1 MKRLVIVG
9 GGISGL
15 AAARGAADEAA
26 SVGEGIEILVL
37 ERESAVG
44 GKAQTLHDGSW
55 LVEAG
60 PTGYLDAEPAMDRL
74 LSGAGLEQAKLPAN
88 KAAARRFIVRG
99 GHMREV
105 SAHPVRFPASGL
117 LGPWGLLRI
126 LAEPFIPKRH
136 TGRDA
141 GDESIWDF
149 AARRVGRQA
158 ADRLIA
164 PMVLGVFAGDARKLS
179 LAAAFPRL
187 AAIEREHGSLVRG
200 MLARRK
206 GRRPGEG
213 EKRGGPSGPAGWL
226 TSFSE
231 GLQSLPLAL
240 AGSGGFIVR
249 TGVEARTVAPRDGGW
264 EVLTSGD
271 APPILADAVIL
282 SGEPW
287 AMAPLVRDHAPE
299 LARALDAIYCPP
311 VTVVALGYGP
321 QTLAKVPQG
330 FGVLIP
336 RGEGYRILGCLW
348 DSHIFPGR
356 SPEGS
361 LLLRV
366 MLGGAVD
373 PEAALLAND
382 ELLRL
387 VDQDLSRLFGI
398 QEKPVYHRIVRWER
412 AIPQYELG
420 HLDRVAAIE
429 HELQSRPGLFMA
441 GNALYGISF
450 GKAAATG
457 LARGQEAARWLI
469 G

>member
-15 AAARGAADEAA
+15 AAARGAAEEAT
-26 SVGEGIEILVL
+26 SVREGIEIVLL
-37 ERESAVG
+37 ERESVVG

-74 LSGAGLEQAKLPAN
+74 LSDAGLEQAKLPAN

-99 GHMREV
+99 GRMREV
-105 SAHPVRFPASGL
+105 SAHPLRFPASGL

-136 TGRDA
+136 TGLPDK
-141 GDESIWDF
+141 DESIWDF
-149 AARRVGRQA
+149 AARRIGRQA

-187 AAIEREHGSLVRG
+187 AAIEREYGSLVHG

-206 GRRPGEG
+206 ERRPGEG
-213 EKRGGPSGPAGWL
+213 AKRESPSGPAGWL

-249 TGVEARTVAPRDGGW
+249 TSVEARKVAPRPGGW
-264 EVLTSGD
+264 EISTSDG
-271 APPILADAVIL
+271 APPISADAVIL

-287 AMAPLVRDHAPE
+287 AMAPLVRDHVPK
-299 LARALDAIYCPP
+299 LARELDTIYCPP

-321 QTLAKVPQG
+321 EALAKVPQG

-366 MLGGAVD
+366 MLGGTVD
-373 PEAALLAND
+373 PEAALLSD
-382 ELLRL
+382 DRL
-387 VDQDLSRLFGI
+387 MPLVGHDLSRLFGI
-398 QEKPVYHRIVRWER
+398 EEKPVYHRIVRWER

-420 HLDRVAAIE
+420 HLGRVDAIE
-429 HELQSRPGLFMA
+429 RELKNRSGLFMA

-457 LARGQEAARWLI
+457 FARGQEAARWLI